1 MTHTLKLLCITILI
15 STAISCTDTQ
25 SKHILETN
33 TYSITVPSDWKL
45 GKIQAIDSSIDVIIT
60 DKQDSIF
67 SDFGWYSNSF
77 SEYILIDN
85 INQKAKIHEPFLPTL
100 LLTSLSDLSSSIDI
114 EHFYYYDTI
123 DNRLAKII
131 VPHNKY
137 NGVTSIYFKEID
149 SLNRFSMYSST
160 LTSEDR
166 LKLLDSF
173 KTLKFKD

>member
-1 MTHTLKLLCITILI
+1 MKHTLKLLCFTTLI
-15 STAISCTDTQ
+15 STGISCTDVQ

-45 GKIQAIDSSIDVIIT
+45 GKIQGIDSSIDLIIT

-67 SDFGWYSNSF
+67 SDFGWYSNNF

-85 INQKAKIHEPFLPTL
+85 INQKAKIQDPFMPTL

-123 DNRLAKII
+123 DNLLAKII
-131 VPHNKY
+131 VPHNKF

-149 SLNRFSMYSST
+149 SLNRFSMYSNT

-166 LKLLDSF
+166 LKLLESF